1 MVACPSG
8 GREVAGSNPV
18 APTIIMK
25 KKFRIFYST
34 CGNSKDA
41 KAIANY
47 LLKNNKALCVNLIRN
62 IDSFYLENKKI
73 QNQKEV
79 VLIIK
84 TCCTSIQI
92 QRSLKKIHRYDT
104 PIIVELKTG
113 LPNKDYLKWFFEN

>member
-1 MVACPSG
+1 
-8 GREVAGSNPV
+8 
-18 APTIIMK
+18 MK

-34 CGNSKDA
+34 CGNLKDA
-41 KAIANY
+41 KAIVHY

>member
-1 MVACPSG
+1 M
-8 GREVAGSNPV
+8 N
-18 APTIIMK
+18 

-34 CGNSKDA
+34 CGNTNDA

-47 LLKNNKALCVNLIRN
+47 LLKNNKALCVNLIKN

-79 VLIIK
+79 VVIIK

-92 QRSLKKIHRYDT
+92 QRE
-104 PIIVELKTG
+104 V
-113 LPNKDYLKWFFEN
+113 